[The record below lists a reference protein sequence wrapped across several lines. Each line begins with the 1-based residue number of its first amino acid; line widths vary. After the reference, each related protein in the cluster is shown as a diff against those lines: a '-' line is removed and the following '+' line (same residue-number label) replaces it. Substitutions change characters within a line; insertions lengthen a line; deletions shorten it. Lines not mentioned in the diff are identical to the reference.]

1 MAKGHVELNS
11 QGYFLR
17 SLSDEEGQRLVHRY
31 VVPPLVQAFRLDG
44 QQRQEQ
50 ISSYSTKTFSS
61 LRRGFGRDVIR
72 AQQADDPEE
81 YEYFFDSTC
90 ETRFGEIRL
99 PILAADSTETGL
111 EVIRSSAS
119 FKNNLWVLWEDATS
133 TQILARKYTGSST
146 SWTGGGRV
154 LTTPIHDATT
164 SSTTNS
170 FSHTT
175 TTMPNRLLIVTIV
188 GQSST
193 QPSAVTYSGASMSK
207 IGSGLTV
214 GGDNMTMWKKVA
226 PAAGTNTVAITHA
239 QPLNV
244 VGATSFYNVDQS
256 DEDETQS
263 ENTGSSTAP
272 SVVASTSGGRLV
284 LNALMVDGVPST
296 TITSGQTELMDV
308 ANTRTLSLSTK
319 PGITAST
326 TMSWTL
332 GSSSAWGMISLP
344 INGGGTGVGLDIIE
358 DKTNLIALT
367 ATGASQQISLSTD
380 GATWVAPTTDIY
392 GVVGADADDT
402 ILNDVVGANED
413 IDAGLLATIAGEVV
427 AALWHEENGTITF
440 ASSADAGDEWADEN
454 IDIASGNGPQGI
466 AVYPGLNNTDVLYVG
481 AREGLWEVDTS
492 TSTWTS
498 RLIFSMDPH
507 NDNCRR
513 MTVHNGE
520 LWFAVGVADDA
531 PFGMWAM
538 MVSGDTRRFRE
549 IGLIADSIPDDLL
562 GPVQWM
568 KSDGRFLYIS
578 VGGGAS
584 SRKAR
589 VLCHNGLGWHHMY
602 QYGTANK
609 EIEWIDVS
617 ADDDGTE
624 RLHFAVRTASST
636 SDTLILARPSLNP
649 STSATVTRAED
660 GIVDLPEIDGGMPNV
675 AGAFLRVAMHA
686 LGTSSGT
693 GSGDEF
699 INVDYGVNGVA
710 RGSLSNLG
718 DITSATSSL
727 QFASGAGVSGNS
739 ALLRLNLF
747 RGSTTTNTPRIRS
760 TETRYLKQL
769 PNRQGFVFR
778 VDIDKTAAE
787 FNASP
792 ETIITRLEAARDLS
806 TLPNFRYA
814 NMTQTYVKVRDIK
827 WYENMSSAGEPTSTA
842 PDSTAV
848 RIGYADVTV
857 EEVD

>member
-11 QGYFLR
+11 QGYFLQPLD
-17 SLSDEEGQRLVHRY
+17 SEEGQRQVHRY
-31 VVPPLVQAFRLDG
+31 GVPPLVQAFRLDG

-72 AQQADDPEE
+72 AQQADDPGE
-81 YEYFFDSTC
+81 YEHFFDSTC

-111 EVIRSSAS
+111 EVIRAS
-119 FKNNLWVLWEDATS
+119 RPFKNNLWVLWEDATS

-154 LTTPIHDATT
+154 FTTPIHESTT
-164 SSTTNS
+164 SSTSDS

-175 TTMPNRLLIVTIV
+175 THHDNRLLIVTII
-188 GQSST
+188 GQSTT
-193 QPSAVTYSGASMSK
+193 QPSAVTYAGASMTK
-207 IGSGLTV
+207 IGSGLTIA
-214 GGDNMTMWKKVA
+214 GDNLTMWKKVA
-226 PAAGTNTVAITHA
+226 PSTGSNTVAITHA
-239 QPLNV
+239 QAINV

-256 DEDETQS
+256 DEDETHS
-263 ENTGSSTAP
+263 ETTGTSVSP
-272 SVVASTSGGRLV
+272 SLAASTSGGRLV
-284 LNALMVDGVPST
+284 LNALGVDGVPST
-296 TITSGQTELMDV
+296 TMGSGQTELMDE
-308 ANTRTLSLSTK
+308 ASTRTLSMSTK

-332 GSSSAWGMISLP
+332 GTSDDWGMISLP
-344 INGGGTGVGLDIIE
+344 INGGGTGVGLDLIE

-367 ATGASQQISLSTD
+367 AVGAGQQISLSTD
-380 GATWVAPTTDIY
+380 GATWVVPTTDIT
-392 GVVGADADDT
+392 ATDT
-402 ILNDVVGANED
+402 TLLSNAPGANED
-413 IDAGLLATIAGEVV
+413 IDAGLLATIGGEVV
-427 AALWHEENGTITF
+427 AVLWHEENGTITF

-454 IDIASGNGPQGI
+454 IDIASGNGPQGV
-466 AVYPGLNNTDVLYVG
+466 AVYPGLDNADVLYIG

-492 TSTWTS
+492 ASTWTA
-498 RLIFSMDPH
+498 RLIFPMDSH
-507 NDNCRR
+507 SDNCRR

-520 LWFAVGVADDA
+520 LWFSVGVADDA

-538 MVSGDTRRFRE
+538 TVSGDTRRFE
-549 IGLIADSIPDDLL
+549 AVGLIADAIPDDLL
-562 GPVQWM
+562 GSVQWM
-568 KSDGRFLYIS
+568 KSDGKFLYVS
-578 VGGGAS
+578 VGGGAA

-589 VLCHNGLGWHHMY
+589 VLCHNGFGWHHMY
-602 QYGTANK
+602 QYGTADK

-624 RLHFAVRTASST
+624 RLHFAVRTATST
-636 SDTLILARPSLNP
+636 SDTLVLARPSLNP

-699 INVDYGVNGVA
+699 INIDYGVNGAA
-710 RGSLSNLG
+710 RSSLTNLG
-718 DITSATSSL
+718 DINSGTSSL

-792 ETIITRLEAARDLS
+792 ETIITRLETARDLS

-814 NMTQTYVKVRDIK
+814 NMTQTYVKIRDIK
-827 WYENMSSAGEPTSTA
+827 WYESMSSAGEPTSTA

-848 RIGYADVTV
+848 RIGYADVTA